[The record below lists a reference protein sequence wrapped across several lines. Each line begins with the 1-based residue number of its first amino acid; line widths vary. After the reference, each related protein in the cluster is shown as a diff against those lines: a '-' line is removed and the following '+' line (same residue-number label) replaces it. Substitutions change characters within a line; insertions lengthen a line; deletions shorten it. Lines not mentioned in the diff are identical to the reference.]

1 MLPYRQIHLDFHT
14 SPLIPGV
21 GCDFNAGEFAQTL
34 SDARVE
40 LVNIFGKCHH
50 GYAYYPSRV
59 GPMHPA
65 LKFDLLGAMIEA
77 LHRKGIRCPVYTT
90 VVWDEYAAGTHPEW
104 IQIDEE
110 GRQVG
115 RGPFDREGTGWKWL
129 CLNNGYMDYL
139 LSQVDEILEYS
150 PDGLWFDIN
159 QYHISGCCCVN
170 CLKSMKDKGY
180 DASNTDDR
188 IKHST
193 EIIRASMEKLS
204 NLVRAKKPGAAIVFN
219 GRQRIDERPWYSLR
233 RETKYVTQLDIESL
247 PSGDW
252 GYNHFPVFARYNK
265 LMGLEYLGMNGRFHK
280 SWADFG
286 GLKNKAALE
295 YECFTM
301 LSLGAR
307 VSVGDQLHPRGR
319 LDPSTYSLIGDVFR
333 QIEEKEPWCHDA
345 RVCSEIGL
353 MCVNDGP
360 LGRAQRPLITRL
372 EAAAQ
377 TLLEL
382 GAQFDIIDWEE
393 PMEKYRLVVFP
404 DIVRFDAERTE
415 KLRSYL
421 AGGGAAILTGDS
433 GFDRESGEFGPDGGF
448 SCEGPSPYTATYMRI
463 GEKMGK
469 GLLDMDYVSYDRG
482 KRIVAGAGCETLI
495 RVVEPYF
502 ERDWDHFMSH
512 QQTPPDKLS
521 KYAGGV
527 RRGNLV
533 YFSDPLFHSYKTH
546 GNLVFKKLIGNA
558 VSLLLGRRMVESDL
572 PSTARVTVCD
582 QKNRRVVHILH
593 YPIERRAQIDII
605 EDVIPLYDKN
615 IEVLCDHPPS
625 AVYLAPSRE
634 PAEYSYADGVA
645 KIRVREINGHQMV
658 ALEK

>member
-1 MLPYRQIHLDFHT
+1 
-14 SPLIPGV
+14 
-21 GCDFNAGEFAQTL
+21 
-34 SDARVE
+34 
-40 LVNIFGKCHH
+40 
-50 GYAYYPSRV
+50 
-59 GPMHPA
+59 MHPA

-77 LHRKGIRCPVYTT
+77 LHKKGIRCPVYTT

-104 IQIDEE
+104 LQIDEE

-115 RGPFDREGTGWKWL
+115 RGPFDGGGWKWL

-139 LSQVDEILEYS
+139 VSQVDEILEYS

-159 QYHISGCCCVN
+159 QYHSSGCCCVN
-170 CLKSMKDKGY
+170 CLRSMKDKGY
-180 DASNTDDR
+180 DAANTEDR

-204 NLVRAKKPGAAIVFN
+204 GHVRAKKPDAAIVFN
-219 GRQRIDERPWYSLR
+219 CRQRIDERPWYSLR
-233 RETKYVTQLDIESL
+233 RETKYFTQLDIESL
-247 PSGDW
+247 PSGGW

-265 LMGLEYLGMNGRFHK
+265 IMGLEYLGMNGRFHK

-307 VSVGDQLHPRGR
+307 VNVGDQLHPRGR

-333 QIEEKEPWCHDA
+333 QIEEKEPWCYDA
-345 RVCSEIGL
+345 KLRSEIGL

-360 LGRAQRPLITRL
+360 SAGAQRPLIAHL

-393 PMEKYRLVVFP
+393 PMDRYRLVVFP

-433 GFDRESGEFGPDGGF
+433 GFDGASGEFCPDGGF
-448 SCEGPSPYTATYMRI
+448 SCEGESPYTATYMRI
-463 GEKMGK
+463 GEKLGK
-469 GLLDMDYVSYDRG
+469 GLLKTDYVSYDRG

-495 RVVEPYF
+495 QVVEPYF
-502 ERDWDHFMSH
+502 ERAWDHFMSH
-512 QQTPPDKLS
+512 QQTAPDKLS
-521 KYAGGV
+521 KYAGAV

-546 GNLVFKKLIGNA
+546 GNLVYKKLIGNA
-558 VSLLLGRRMVESDL
+558 VSLLLGRRLVESDL

-582 QKNRRVVHILH
+582 QENRRVVHILH
-593 YPIERRAQIDII
+593 YPMERRSGIDII

-615 IEVLCDHPPS
+615 IEVLCEYPPS
-625 AVYLAPSRE
+625 AVYLAPSRK
-634 PAEYSYADGVA
+634 PAEYTYAGGVV
-645 KIRVREINGHQMV
+645 KVKVSEINGHQMV

>member
-14 SPLIPGV
+14 SPLIPDV
-21 GCDFNAGEFAQTL
+21 GADFNAEEFAQTL
-34 SDARVE
+34 ADARVQ
-40 LVNIFGKCHH
+40 LINIFGKCHH

-65 LKFDLLGAMIEA
+65 LKFDLLGSMIET
-77 LHRKGIRCPVYTT
+77 LHKKGIRCPVYTT

-104 IQIDEE
+104 IQIDED

-115 RGPFDREGTGWKWL
+115 RGPFGSEGTGWKWL
-129 CLNNGYMDYL
+129 CLNNNYMDYL
-139 LSQVDEILEYS
+139 VSQVDEILEYN

-180 DASNTDDR
+180 DASNKDDR

-193 EIIRASMEKLS
+193 EIIRASMERLS
-204 NLVRAKKPGAAIVFN
+204 SHVRTKKKGASVVFN

-233 RETKYVTQLDIESL
+233 RETKYITQLDIESL

-252 GYNHFPVFARYNK
+252 GYNHFPVFARYNR

-307 VSVGDQLHPRGR
+307 VNIGDQLHPRGR

-333 QIEEKEPWCHDA
+333 QIEEKESWCYDS

-360 LGRAQRPLITRL
+360 LGRAQRPLITHL

-377 TLLEL
+377 TLIEL

-393 PMEKYRLVVFP
+393 PMDKYRLVVFP
-404 DIVRFDAERTE
+404 DIVQFDKERTE
-415 KLRSYL
+415 KLVSYL
-421 AGGGAAILTGDS
+421 AGGGAAILTGKS
-433 GFDRESGEFGPDGGF
+433 GFGEKGEFSLDLGF
-448 SCEGPSPYTATYMRI
+448 SCEGESPYTATYMRI
-463 GEKMGK
+463 RDKLSR
-469 GLLDMDYVSYDRG
+469 GLVKMDYVSYDRG
-482 KRIVAGAGCETLI
+482 QRIVASEGCETLI
-495 RVVEPYF
+495 QVVEPYF
-502 ERDWDHFMSH
+502 ERAWDHFMSH
-512 QQTPPDKLS
+512 QQAAPDKFS
-521 KYAGGV
+521 KYAAAV
-527 RRGNLV
+527 QKGNV
-533 YFSDPLFHSYKTH
+533 IYFSDPLFHSYKAH
-546 GNLVFKKLIGNA
+546 GNLVYKRLIGNA
-558 VSLLLGRRMVESDL
+558 LSLLLGRCLIESDL

-582 QKNRRVVHILH
+582 QKDRRVVHILH
-593 YPIERRAQIDII
+593 YPIERRSRIDII

-615 IEVLCDHPPS
+615 VEVLCDYPPS
-625 AVYLAPSRE
+625 RVYLAPSRK
-634 PAEYSYADGVA
+634 PVEYTCVGGVVKA
-645 KIRVREINGHQMV
+645 RISEINGHQMLV
-658 ALEK
+658 LEK